1 MLTPHKTLMPAVGS
15 HPCTPFVNNVDTKL
29 VAKFIM
35 AFGSPESAG
44 ILRLAQMVFTVELN
58 GKNLSSIHR
67 LDQELQLALY
77 RAVNTLHTFSMEIR
91 WTLTPAVSHDHIMQV
106 GHYSI

>member
-1 MLTPHKTLMPAVGS
+1 
-15 HPCTPFVNNVDTKL
+15 
-29 VAKFIM
+29 M